1 VLTEQE
7 KINKWQEFMQSK
19 EFGRETWIVLT
30 LLGFNL
36 INVIRTIEL
45 DNVVIKKVETNE
57 IKHTFNPRTKLRI
70 QQHVMLDS
78 LSKLLVVI
86 ETIFALCIGL
96 RRGYQYVPSTLA
108 YYDID
113 QTRSFI
119 ERLRKK
125 NLNVGTILGLPKIEN
140 LSLDKN
146 EKKLVGSIFAQM
158 TKVTLQA
165 MIRMAEFYDK
175 YRIIYGKSKTW
186 SII

>member
-1 VLTEQE
+1 
-7 KINKWQEFMQSK
+7 
-19 EFGRETWIVLT
+19 
-30 LLGFNL
+30 
-36 INVIRTIEL
+36 
-45 DNVVIKKVETNE
+45 
-57 IKHTFNPRTKLRI
+57 
-70 QQHVMLDS
+70 
-78 LSKLLVVI
+78 VI

-175 YRIIYGKSKTW
+175 YRIIYGKSTTW